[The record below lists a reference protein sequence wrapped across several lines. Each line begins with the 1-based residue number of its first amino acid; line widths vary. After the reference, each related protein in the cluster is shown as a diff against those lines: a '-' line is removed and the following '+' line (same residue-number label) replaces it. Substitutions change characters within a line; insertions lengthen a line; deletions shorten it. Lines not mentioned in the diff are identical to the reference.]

1 LALIKKGLQPPI
13 LEVGNLKPRR
23 AFLDVND
30 AVRGF
35 YLAASRGKRGEAYN
49 LCATRTY
56 SIQEILRAAIRLCG
70 VKVQI
75 RPVSRLMR
83 PSDEK
88 IIFGSTKKI
97 RRDTGWKPLRSL
109 EQTLESMLEYWQ
121 EAP

>member
-1 LALIKKGLQPPI
+1 M
-13 LEVGNLKPRR
+13 
-23 AFLDVND
+23 
-30 AVRGF
+30 RGF
-35 YLAASRGKRGEAYN
+35 YLAASRGQRGEAYN

-56 SIQEILRAAIRLCG
+56 SIQEILRTAIRLCG